1 MVVAQSCPTVCDPMG
16 CSLSG
21 FSVHG
26 ILQARILEWAA
37 IPSPVD
43 LPDPGIEP
51 GSPAAL
57 QADSLLTEPSGKSG
71 GHVPTFLLDICPG
84 VEWLAHECLYLAATQ
99 FSRVV
104 VPIFALPSAV

>member
-1 MVVAQSCPTVCDPMG
+1 MRFFGGLVARSCPTLCDSPPG
-16 CSLSG
+16 SP
-21 FSVHG
+21 VHG

-43 LPDPGIEP
+43 LPGPGIETR
-51 GSPAAL
+51 SPAL